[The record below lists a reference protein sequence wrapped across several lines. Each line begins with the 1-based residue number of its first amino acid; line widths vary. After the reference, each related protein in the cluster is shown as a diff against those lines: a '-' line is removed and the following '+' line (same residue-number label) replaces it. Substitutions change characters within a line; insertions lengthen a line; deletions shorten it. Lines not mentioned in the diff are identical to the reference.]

1 MREAP
6 AALADHLQGISIGGR
21 RWSDL
26 RGMISVA
33 MASSELIQ
41 ELIRAHVDRNDQRF
55 KTVALQLAAREA
67 RAGHR
72 LVAGRIR
79 DLLEEAGVA
88 EQAQPVSPTPITR
101 TSEDLRSVLA
111 VSYPREKVDDIVLEG
126 GLVEVLPR
134 LLEEHRARA
143 ALEKFG
149 LEPRRRV
156 LLHGPPGCGK
166 TLAASVL
173 AGELGLPLLRVRI
186 ETLFSR
192 YLGQTAN
199 MLAMIF
205 EEMQR
210 VRGVFLF
217 DEFDALGRARFSAS
231 DVGEASR
238 VVSTFLQLVDADES
252 GSLIVAATNG
262 VEEVDTATFR
272 RFDDVV
278 EVRLPSRDALIR
290 LLKLRTHGQR
300 ITAATIESIASD
312 LEGLSF
318 AEADRVVIE
327 ARKTMVLDGRR
338 RLARG
343 DLVEAAATVRARSSA
358 LSE

>member
-1 MREAP
+1 
-6 AALADHLQGISIGGR
+6 
-21 RWSDL
+21 
-26 RGMISVA
+26 

-67 RAGHR
+67 RVGHR
-72 LVAGRIR
+72 LVAGQIR
-79 DLLEEAGVA
+79 DLLDQAGVA
-88 EQAQPVSPTPITR
+88 SDTAPMSPTPIAR
-101 TSEDLRSVLA
+101 PSDDLRSVLA
-111 VSYPREKVDDIVLEG
+111 VSYPREKLDDIVLEG
-126 GLVEVLPR
+126 DLVAVLPR
-134 LLEEHRARA
+134 LLEEHRSRA
-143 ALEKFG
+143 ALERFG
-149 LEPRRRV
+149 LQPRRRL

-166 TLAASVL
+166 TLCASVL

-192 YLGQTAN
+192 YLGQTAS
-199 MLAMIF
+199 MLTSIF

-217 DEFDALGRARFSAS
+217 DEFDALGRRRFSAS

-238 VVSTFLQLVDADES
+238 VVSTFLQLVDTDES

-262 VEEVDTATFR
+262 VGEVDSATFR

-278 EVRLPSRDALIR
+278 EVPLPDRDGLVR
-290 LLKLRTHGQR
+290 LLHLRTTGQKVL
-300 ITAATIESIASD
+300 ASTIDAVAGD

-318 AEADRVVIE
+318 AEADRVVTE
-327 ARKTMVLDGRR
+327 ARKTMVLAGRR
-338 RLARG
+338 RLART
-343 DLVEAAATVRARSSA
+343 DLVEAAASVRSRSGA
-358 LSE
+358 LLE

>member
-1 MREAP
+1 
-6 AALADHLQGISIGGR
+6 
-21 RWSDL
+21 
-26 RGMISVA
+26 

-79 DLLEEAGVA
+79 DLLDEAGVA
-88 EQAQPVSPTPITR
+88 QQTQAPSATPITR
-101 TSEDLRSVLA
+101 TSEELRSVLA
-111 VSYPREKVDDIVLEG
+111 VSYPREKLGDIVLEG
-126 GLVEVLPR
+126 ALVEVLPR
-134 LLEEHRARA
+134 LLEEHRSRDV
-143 ALEKFG
+143 LEKFG
-149 LEPRRRV
+149 LLPRRRL

-166 TLAASVL
+166 TLSASVL

-192 YLGQTAN
+192 YLGQTAT
-199 MLAMIF
+199 MLTSIF

-262 VEEVDTATFR
+262 FGEVDSATFR

-278 EVRLPSRDALIR
+278 EVPLPSRDALIR
-290 LLKLRTHGQR
+290 LLRLRTTGQPMV
-300 ITAATIESIASD
+300 AAVIDAVATD
-312 LEGLSF
+312 LEKLSF

-327 ARKTMVLDGRR
+327 ARKTMVLAGRR
-338 RLARG
+338 RLCRT
-343 DLVEAAATVRARSSA
+343 DLVDAATSVRSRSGA
-358 LSE
+358 LSA

>member
-1 MREAP
+1 M
-6 AALADHLQGISIGGR
+6 AAT
-21 RWSDL
+21 
-26 RGMISVA
+26 
-33 MASSELIQ
+33 ELIQ
-41 ELIRAHVDRNDQRF
+41 ELIRAHVDGNEQRF

-72 LVAGRIR
+72 LVAGKIR
-79 DLLEEAGVA
+79 DILDEAGVA
-88 EQAQPVSPTPITR
+88 QQSRTPSPTPIAR
-101 TSEDLRSVLA
+101 TSDDLRSVLA
-111 VSYPREKVDDIVLEG
+111 VSYPREKLADIVLEG
-126 GLVEVLPR
+126 GLADVLPR
-134 LLEEHRARA
+134 LLQEHRFREK
-143 ALEKFG
+143 LETFG
-149 LEPRRRV
+149 LAPRRKL

-166 TLAASVL
+166 TLTAAVV

-199 MLAMIF
+199 MLTSIF
-205 EEMQR
+205 EEMER
-210 VRGVFLF
+210 TRGVFLF

-262 VEEVDTATFR
+262 VREVDSATFR

-278 EVRLPSRDALIR
+278 LMPLPSRDALTK
-290 LLKLRTHGQR
+290 LLKLRTSGHGVAPSTLR
-300 ITAATIESIASD
+300 AAAAD

-318 AEADRVVIE
+318 AEADRVVRE
-327 ARKTMVLDGRR
+327 GRKTMVLGGRT
-338 RLARG
+338 RLSRT
-343 DLVEAAATVRARSSA
+343 DLIEAAAGVRSRSGA
-358 LSE
+358 LTE

>member
-1 MREAP
+1 
-6 AALADHLQGISIGGR
+6 
-21 RWSDL
+21 
-26 RGMISVA
+26 
-33 MASSELIQ
+33 MASAELIQ

-72 LVAGRIR
+72 LVAGQIR
-79 DLLEEAGVA
+79 DLLDQAGI
-88 EQAQPVSPTPITR
+88 AQQPQPAGPTPIAR
-101 TSEDLRSVLA
+101 TSDDLRSVLA
-111 VSYPREKVDDIVLEG
+111 VSYPRDKLGDIVLEG
-126 GLVEVLPR
+126 DLVDALPR
-134 LLEEHRARA
+134 LLQEHRSRET
-143 ALEKFG
+143 LEKFG
-149 LEPRRRV
+149 LQPRRLL

-166 TLAASVL
+166 TLTASVL

-192 YLGQTAN
+192 YLGQTAT
-199 MLAMIF
+199 MLTSIF

-217 DEFDALGRARFSAS
+217 DEFDALGRARFSSS

-238 VVSTFLQLVDADES
+238 VVSTFLQLVDADDS

-262 VEEVDTATFR
+262 VGEVDSATFR

-278 EVRLPSRDALIR
+278 DVPLPSRDALIR
-290 LLKLRTHGQR
+290 LLRLRTSGNKVA
-300 ITAATIESIASD
+300 AATVDAVAGD

-318 AEADRVVIE
+318 AEADRVVTE
-327 ARKTMVLDGRR
+327 ARKTMVLAGRR
-338 RLARG
+338 RLSRT
-343 DLVEAAATVRARSSA
+343 DLVEAAAAVRSRSGA
-358 LSE
+358 LSS

>member
-1 MREAP
+1 
-6 AALADHLQGISIGGR
+6 
-21 RWSDL
+21 
-26 RGMISVA
+26 

-55 KTVALQLAAREA
+55 NTVALQLAAREA

-79 DLLEEAGVA
+79 DLLDEAGVA
-88 EQAQPVSPTPITR
+88 QQTQAPSPTPIAR
-101 TSEDLRSVLA
+101 TSDDLRSVLA
-111 VSYPREKVDDIVLEG
+111 VSYPREKLGDIVLEG
-126 GLVEVLPR
+126 GLVDVLPR
-134 LLEEHRARA
+134 LLEEHRSRE
-143 ALEKFG
+143 ALEQFG
-149 LEPRRRV
+149 LQPRRRL

-166 TLAASVL
+166 TLSASVL

-192 YLGQTAN
+192 YLGQTAA
-199 MLAMIF
+199 MLTSIF

-217 DEFDALGRARFSAS
+217 DEFDALGRARFSSS

-238 VVSTFLQLVDADES
+238 VVSTFLQLVDADQS

-262 VEEVDTATFR
+262 VGEVDSATFR

-278 EVRLPSRDALIR
+278 NVPLPNHDALVRLLQ
-290 LLKLRTHGQR
+290 LRTTGQR
-300 ITAATIESIASD
+300 IVAATVDATARE

-318 AEADRVVIE
+318 AEADRAVTE
-327 ARKTMVLDGRR
+327 ARKTMVLAGRR
-338 RLARG
+338 RLSSD
-343 DLVEAAATVRARSSA
+343 DLIGAAVGVRSRSGSLSA
-358 LSE
+358 

>member
-1 MREAP
+1 
-6 AALADHLQGISIGGR
+6 
-21 RWSDL
+21 
-26 RGMISVA
+26 

-72 LVAGRIR
+72 LVAGRIK
-79 DLLEEAGVA
+79 DLIDEAGVV
-88 EQAQPVSPTPITR
+88 QQPQPPSPTPITR
-101 TSEDLRSVLA
+101 TSDDLRSVLA
-111 VSYPREKVDDIVLEG
+111 VSYPRGKLGDIVLEG
-126 GLVEVLPR
+126 GLVDVLPR
-134 LLEEHRARA
+134 LLQEHRSRE

-149 LEPRRRV
+149 LQPRRRV

-166 TLAASVL
+166 TLTASVL

-192 YLGQTAN
+192 YLGQTAT
-199 MLAMIF
+199 MLTSIF
-205 EEMQR
+205 DEMQR

-217 DEFDALGRARFSAS
+217 DEFDALGRARFSKS

-252 GSLIVAATNG
+252 GSLIVASTNG
-262 VEEVDTATFR
+262 VGEVDSATFR

-278 EVRLPSRDALIR
+278 DVPLPSRDALIR
-290 LLKLRTHGQR
+290 LLRLRTTGQR
-300 ITAATIESIASD
+300 TVAATIDAVATD

-318 AEADRVVIE
+318 AEADRVVTE
-327 ARKTMVLDGRR
+327 ARKTMVLTGRR
-338 RLARG
+338 RLSVS
-343 DLVEAAATVRARSSA
+343 DLVDAAAGVRSRSGSLSA
-358 LSE
+358 

>member
-1 MREAP
+1 
-6 AALADHLQGISIGGR
+6 
-21 RWSDL
+21 
-26 RGMISVA
+26 

-79 DLLEEAGVA
+79 DLLDEAGIA
-88 EQAQPVSPTPITR
+88 RQIQPPAPVPIAR
-101 TSEDLRSVLA
+101 ASDDLRSVLA
-111 VSYPREKVDDIVLEG
+111 VSYPREKLDDIILEG
-126 GLVEVLPR
+126 EAIDVIPR
-134 LLEEHRARA
+134 LLQEHRSRD
-143 ALEKFG
+143 ALERAG
-149 LEPRRRV
+149 LEPRRRL

-166 TLAASVL
+166 TLTAAVL

-192 YLGQTAN
+192 YLGQTAM
-199 MLAMIF
+199 MLTSIF
-205 EEMQR
+205 EEMGR

-217 DEFDALGRARFSAS
+217 DEFDALGRARFAAS

-262 VEEVDTATFR
+262 VREVDSATFR

-278 EVRLPSRDALIR
+278 EMPLPSADALRR
-290 LLKLRTHGQR
+290 LLQLRTSGHK
-300 ITAATIESIASD
+300 ITPSTVETVVHD
-312 LEGLSF
+312 LSGLSF
-318 AEADRVVIE
+318 AEADRVVVE
-327 ARKTMVLDGRR
+327 ARKSMVLDGRR
-338 RLARG
+338 RLNRD
-343 DLVEAAATVRARSSA
+343 DLVGAAANVRSRSGA
-358 LSE
+358 LAE

>member
-1 MREAP
+1 
-6 AALADHLQGISIGGR
+6 
-21 RWSDL
+21 
-26 RGMISVA
+26 

-79 DLLEEAGVA
+79 DLLDEAGVTPD
-88 EQAQPVSPTPITR
+88 AQTPSPTPITR
-101 TSEDLRSVLA
+101 PSDDLRSVLA
-111 VSYPREKVDDIVLEG
+111 VSYPREKLGDIVLEG
-126 GLVEVLPR
+126 DLVDVLPR
-134 LLEEHRARA
+134 LLEEHRSREM
-143 ALEKFG
+143 LEQFG
-149 LEPRRRV
+149 LQPRRRL

-166 TLAASVL
+166 TLSAAVL

-192 YLGQTAN
+192 YLGQTAT
-199 MLAMIF
+199 MLTSIF

-217 DEFDALGRARFSAS
+217 DEFDALGRSRFSGS

-262 VEEVDTATFR
+262 MREVDSATFR
-272 RFDDVV
+272 RFDDVA
-278 EVRLPSRDALIR
+278 EMPLPSRDALVR
-290 LLKLRTHGQR
+290 LLRLRTSGHK
-300 ITAATIESIASD
+300 IAASTIDSVAGD
-312 LEGLSF
+312 LDGLSF
-318 AEADRVVIE
+318 AEADRVVTE
-327 ARKTMVLDGRR
+327 ARKTMVLAGRR
-338 RLARG
+338 RLSRT
-343 DLVEAAATVRARSSA
+343 DLVAAAAGVRSRSGA
-358 LSE
+358 LSA

>member
-1 MREAP
+1 M
-6 AALADHLQGISIGGR
+6 AAKVIRPPWDDHP
-21 RWSDL
+21 
-26 RGMISVA
+26 A
-33 MASSELIQ
+33 MASAELIQ

-72 LVAGRIR
+72 LVAGQIR
-79 DLLEEAGVA
+79 DLLDQAGVA
-88 EQAQPVSPTPITR
+88 QQSQPPGPTPITQ
-101 TSEDLRSVLA
+101 TSDDLKSVLA
-111 VSYPREKVDDIVLEG
+111 VSYPRDKLGDIVLEG
-126 GLVEVLPR
+126 DLVDALPR
-134 LLEEHRARA
+134 LLQEHRSRET
-143 ALEKFG
+143 LEKFG
-149 LEPRRRV
+149 LQPRRLL

-166 TLAASVL
+166 TLTASVL

-192 YLGQTAN
+192 YLGQTAT
-199 MLAMIF
+199 MLTSIF

-217 DEFDALGRARFSAS
+217 DEFDALGRARFSSS

-238 VVSTFLQLVDADES
+238 VVSTFLQLVDADDS

-262 VEEVDTATFR
+262 MGEVDSATFR

-278 EVRLPSRDALIR
+278 EVPLPSRDALIR
-290 LLKLRTHGQR
+290 LLRLRTSGNK
-300 ITAATIESIASD
+300 IVASTVEAVAGD

-318 AEADRVVIE
+318 AEADRVVTE
-327 ARKTMVLDGRR
+327 ARKTMVLAGRR
-338 RLARG
+338 RLARA
-343 DLVEAAATVRARSSA
+343 DLVEAAAGVRSRSGA
-358 LSE
+358 LSA

>member
-1 MREAP
+1 
-6 AALADHLQGISIGGR
+6 
-21 RWSDL
+21 
-26 RGMISVA
+26 

-41 ELIRAHVDRNDQRF
+41 ELIRAHVDHNDQRF

-88 EQAQPVSPTPITR
+88 EHAPQPSPTPITR
-101 TSEDLRSVLA
+101 TSDDLRSVLA
-111 VSYPREKVDDIVLEG
+111 VSYPREKLADIVLEG
-126 GLVEVLPR
+126 DLVEVLPR
-134 LLEEHRARA
+134 LLDEHRSRD

-149 LEPRRRV
+149 LQPRRRL

-166 TLAASVL
+166 TLTASVL

-192 YLGQTAN
+192 FLGQTAQ
-199 MLAMIF
+199 MLTSIF
-205 EEMQR
+205 DEMQR

-217 DEFDALGRARFSAS
+217 DEFDALGRARFSTS

-262 VEEVDTATFR
+262 VGEVDSATFR

-278 EVRLPSRDALIR
+278 GVPLPSHDSLVRLLR
-290 LLKLRTHGQR
+290 LRTTGQR
-300 ITAATIESIASD
+300 ISTKTVQTVAHS

-318 AEADRVVIE
+318 AEADRVVTE
-327 ARKTMVLDGRR
+327 ARKTMVLAGRR
-338 RLARG
+338 RLSHD
-343 DLVEAAATVRARSSA
+343 DLLDAVAGVRSRSGA
-358 LSE
+358 LPA

>member
-1 MREAP
+1 
-6 AALADHLQGISIGGR
+6 
-21 RWSDL
+21 
-26 RGMISVA
+26 MITPA

-79 DLLEEAGVA
+79 DLLEEAGVTQDA
-88 EQAQPVSPTPITR
+88 LAPSPTPITR
-101 TSEDLRSVLA
+101 PSDDLRSVLA
-111 VSYPREKVDDIVLEG
+111 ASYPREKLGDIVLEG
-126 GLVEVLPR
+126 DLVDVLPR
-134 LLEEHRARA
+134 LLEEHRSREM
-143 ALEKFG
+143 LEQFG
-149 LEPRRRV
+149 LQPRRRL

-166 TLAASVL
+166 TLSAAVL

-192 YLGQTAN
+192 YLGQTATV
-199 MLAMIF
+199 LTSIF

-217 DEFDALGRARFSAS
+217 DEFDALGRARFSSS

-262 VEEVDTATFR
+262 MREVDSATFR

-278 EVRLPSRDALIR
+278 EMPLPSRDALVR
-290 LLKLRTHGQR
+290 LLRLRTSGHK
-300 ITAATIESIASD
+300 IAASTLTTVAGD
-312 LEGLSF
+312 LDGLSF
-318 AEADRVVIE
+318 AEADRVVTE
-327 ARKTMVLDGRR
+327 ARKTMVLAGRR
-338 RLARG
+338 RLSRI
-343 DLVEAAATVRARSSA
+343 DLVEAAAGVRSRSGA
-358 LSE
+358 LST

>member
-1 MREAP
+1 
-6 AALADHLQGISIGGR
+6 
-21 RWSDL
+21 
-26 RGMISVA
+26 

-79 DLLEEAGVA
+79 DLLDEAGVA
-88 EQAQPVSPTPITR
+88 QQAQPPNPTPITR
-101 TSEDLRSVLA
+101 TSDDLRSVLA
-111 VSYPREKVDDIVLEG
+111 VSYPREKLGDIVLEG
-126 GLVEVLPR
+126 RLGDVLPR
-134 LLEEHRARA
+134 LLEEHRSRE
-143 ALEKFG
+143 ALERFG
-149 LEPRRRV
+149 LEPRRRL

-166 TLAASVL
+166 TLSASVL
-173 AGELGLPLLRVRI
+173 AGELGLPMLRVRI

-192 YLGQTAN
+192 YLGQTAA
-199 MLAMIF
+199 MLTSIF

-217 DEFDALGRARFSAS
+217 DEFDALGRARFSSS

-262 VEEVDTATFR
+262 VGEVDAATFR

-278 EVRLPSRDALIR
+278 ETPLPSRHALLR
-290 LLKLRTHGQR
+290 LLALRTSGQR
-300 ITAATIESIASD
+300 ITASTIDAVADD
-312 LEGLSF
+312 LEGLSY
-318 AEADRVVIE
+318 AEADRVVTE
-327 ARKTMVLDGRR
+327 ARKTMVLAGRS
-338 RLARG
+338 RLSRA
-343 DLVEAAATVRARSSA
+343 DLIEAAAGVRSRSGSLSA
-358 LSE
+358 